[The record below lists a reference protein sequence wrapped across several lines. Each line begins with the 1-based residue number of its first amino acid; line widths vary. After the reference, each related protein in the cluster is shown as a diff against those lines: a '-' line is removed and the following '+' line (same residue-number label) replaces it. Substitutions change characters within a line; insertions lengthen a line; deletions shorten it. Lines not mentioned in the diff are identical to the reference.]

1 MPSKITEQEIL
12 SQLDE
17 CAKNYVFPLLDNGYY
32 YPITS
37 RINCYGDGEKW
48 AIIIESFGYN
58 LRSGHHNGAQN
69 CVYVYGN
76 CLSRPVGITND
87 DFLNCSEDG
96 PEGETFDGWYVFP
109 EAESITL
116 RGEVVKFD
124 LSKENLERRGVVM
137 AEDELTA
144 ADLFRSLL
152 PEYREQFLATEEEL
166 RERVPRDIP
175 MILRLDEWHHPDI
188 AGQEKPSEN
197 ETFKSIAKVLVS
209 ADPSLYK
216 VEIAPNS
223 HWTNWPEGGTL

>member
-1 MPSKITEQEIL
+1 M
-12 SQLDE
+12 
-17 CAKNYVFPLLDNGYY
+17 G
-32 YPITS
+32 
-37 RINCYGDGEKW
+37 
-48 AIIIESFGYN
+48 IIIESFGYN
-58 LRSGHHNGAQN
+58 LRAGHHNGAQN

-76 CLSRPVGITND
+76 CLSRPLGITND

-152 PEYREQFLATEEEL
+152 PEYREKFLATEEEL
-166 RERVPRDIP
+166 RVRVPRDIP

-197 ETFKSIAKVLVS
+197 ETFKSIAKVLVA

-216 VEIAPNS
+216 LEKKPNN